1 MYGLY
6 RGKKGTWVSATV
18 NTVSNHEAQ
27 VIRGSPVG
35 RWMRSE
41 VLGHGHF
48 LYTSLQTDSKSK
60 TEPLSFHRR
69 IGAEALETNRG
80 SFLDAA

>member
-1 MYGLY
+1 MHGLS
-6 RGKKGTWVSATV
+6 RGKKGTWVSTTE
-18 NTVSNHEAQ
+18 NTVSKHEAE
-27 VIRGSPVG
+27 VIRGSPEG

-41 VLGHGHF
+41 VLGHGRF

-69 IGAEALETNRG
+69 MGAEALETNRG